1 MNFSASLDIHYFS
14 PVTFISEFTIIQ
26 TLNFFLI
33 TKSMQENP
41 IGYRVDRGIDPSIR
55 K

>member
-1 MNFSASLDIHYFS
+1 MIYKFFCKSRYPFLTS
-14 PVTFISEFTIIQ
+14 ISEFTIIQ